1 MINDQDFDIVRVLDV
16 LRRQWRLIAVTFIFL
31 LGASAL
37 GIFALKPAYTAAALI
52 FVDTSDKN
60 LLDPNAAG
68 NAMGSADARVDSEV
82 QIVTAEST
90 LLKVVNDAGL
100 LSDPEFGVS
109 VDLRARIM
117 STLRLGEPPV
127 PTADE
132 KLMAA
137 QVKLRQAVRVFRN
150 GLTFLISISATADDP
165 ETAAKISN
173 TLASAYI
180 RAQLESKISATQAS
194 RDIIQDRVAEA
205 SATVI
210 RTEEAMDDFIAS
222 SIDRIVAETGRT
234 DLDQVRNE
242 LEALNTN
249 RDALTAQADAAQAGL
264 AAGNWAGVA
273 ETLQSQTLD
282 ALRQREAALQQQ
294 LAGVTTGSQ
303 TEIDLRAELS
313 RVIAD
318 LNSDANSQL
327 SGLRAQIASVQARAA
342 DLQLQ
347 LRSSVLSSDLP
358 AAIVTN
364 IYELQQTAE
373 LARSQYQTLLT
384 RLKDLEAQSF
394 LQVADS
400 RIISDA
406 LVPERPSFPDTRL
419 LLALA
424 AIGALAIGIGLAFL
438 RENVIGGFTSDVQ
451 LASVLKMPVVSSVPK
466 QRVPES
472 AKGDSLADI
481 LISLPFSHFSE
492 AIRRLQVGVDQA
504 VRRGWGGGGQLAPVI
519 LIGSANANEGK
530 TTLSLS
536 LARAYA
542 LAGKKT
548 LLIDCDLRK
557 PSVHVHLGM
566 PASVKLLNYLND
578 GGEKIDL
585 ESIAVTDRL
594 TKARVV
600 IGARKVEAKGG
611 QVITGE
617 LFGRLIRAAQS
628 NYEVVV
634 LDTPPVG
641 AVVDAL
647 HLAQYANVIVIAT
660 RYATTSQR
668 DARATLQALSDAKR
682 DDAEIMGVI
691 SQVDQS
697 RSANRRKYGGY
708 YNEG

>member
-16 LRRQWRLIAVTFIFL
+16 LRRQWRLIALTLVLL

-37 GIFALKPAYTAAALI
+37 GIFALKPAFTASSLI
-52 FVDTSDKN
+52 FVDTTDKN
-60 LLDPNAAG
+60 LLDPTAG
-68 NAMGSADARVDSEV
+68 GAAMGSADARVDSEV

-90 LLKVVNDAGL
+90 LLKVVREAGL
-100 LSDPEFGVS
+100 LNDPEFDVPL
-109 VDLRARIM
+109 DMRERIM
-117 STLRLGEPPV
+117 SMLRLGEPAPV
-127 PTADE
+127 SAE
-132 KLMAA
+132 RKLMAA
-137 QVKLRQAVRVFRN
+137 QTKLRSAVRVFRS
-150 GLTFLISISATADDP
+150 GLTFLISVSATADDP
-165 ETAAKISN
+165 ETAANIANVLSN
-173 TLASAYI
+173 AYI
-180 RAQLESKISATQAS
+180 RSQLESKISATQAS

-210 RTEEAMDDFIAS
+210 QSEQAMDDFIAA
-222 SIDRIVAETGRT
+222 SIDRIVAETGRA
-234 DLDQVRNE
+234 DLDEVRNE
-242 LEALNTN
+242 LEALNTS
-249 RDALTAQADAAQAGL
+249 RDQLVAQADAAQADI
-264 AAGNWAGVA
+264 AARNWTNVA
-273 ETLQSQTLD
+273 NTLQSETLQN
-282 ALRQREAALQQQ
+282 LRQRENDLQQQ
-294 LAGVTTGSQ
+294 LVSMTSGSQ
-303 TEIDLRAELS
+303 TEMDLRAELA
-313 RVIAD
+313 RVVTGLGTEASS
-318 LNSDANSQL
+318 LL
-327 SGLRAQIASVQARAA
+327 SGLRSQISSVQARAA

-347 LRSSVLSSDLP
+347 LRSSVLSSNLP

-384 RLKDLEAQSF
+384 RLKDLEAQAF

-400 RIISDA
+400 RIVSAAMI
-406 LVPERPSFPDTRL
+406 PERPSFPDTTL
-419 LLALA
+419 LLVLA
-424 AIGALAIGIGLAFL
+424 AVLSLAMGIGLAFL

-451 LASVLKMPVVSSVPK
+451 LSSVLKMPVVSAVPR
-466 QRVPES
+466 QRPTG
-472 AKGDSLADI
+472 AKGSSLADI
-481 LISLPFSHFSE
+481 MISGPFSHFAE

-504 VRRGWGGGGQLAPVI
+504 VRRGWNANSQVAPVVMI
-519 LIGSANANEGK
+519 TSANANEGK

-542 LAGKKT
+542 LSGKKT

-557 PSVHVHLGM
+557 PSVNAHLGM
-566 PASVKLLNYLND
+566 AASLKLLNYLND
-578 GGEKIDL
+578 GAEKIDI

-600 IGARKVEAKGG
+600 IGARKADVRGG

-617 LFGRLIRAAQS
+617 LFGRLIRAAQA
-628 NYEVVV
+628 NYEIVV

-647 HLAQYANVIVIAT
+647 HLAQYANVVVIVT

-668 DARATLQALSDAKR
+668 DAKATFHALADAKR

-697 RSANRRKYGGY
+697 KYMNRRKYGGY
-708 YNEG
+708 YTEG

>member
-1 MINDQDFDIVRVLDV
+1 MINDQEFDIVRVLDV
-16 LRRQWRLIAVTFIFL
+16 LRRQWRLIAITFVLL

-37 GIFALKPAYTAAALI
+37 GIFALKPAFTASALI

-60 LLDPNAAG
+60 LLDPTAAG
-68 NAMGSADARVDSEV
+68 SAMGSADARVDSEV
-82 QIVTAEST
+82 QIVTAETT

-100 LSDPEFGVS
+100 LNDPEFGVS
-109 VDLRARIM
+109 MDLRQRIM
-117 STLRLGEPPV
+117 STLRLGQQAE
-127 PTADE
+127 PTAVE
-132 KLMAA
+132 KVMAA

-150 GLTFLISISATADDP
+150 GLTFLITISATADDP
-165 ETAAKISN
+165 DTAANIANLLSR
-173 TLASAYI
+173 AYI
-180 RAQLESKISATQAS
+180 RAQLESKIAATQSS
-194 RDIIQDRVAEA
+194 RDIIQGRVAEA

-210 RTEEAMDDFIAS
+210 ETEEAMDDFIAS
-222 SIDRIVAETGRT
+222 SIDRIVAQTGRT
-234 DLDQVRNE
+234 DLEQMRSE

-249 RDALTAQADAAQAGL
+249 RDVLTAQADAVQQGL
-264 AAGNWAGVA
+264 AALNWQAVT
-273 ETLQSQTLD
+273 ETLQSETLEN
-282 ALRQREAALQQQ
+282 LRQREVTLQRQ
-294 LAGVTTGSQ
+294 LANATAGSQ
-303 TEIDLRAELS
+303 TEIDLRAELA
-313 RVIAD
+313 RVVAN
-318 LNSDANSQL
+318 LGSDTNSQL
-327 SGLRAQIASVQARAA
+327 SSLRVQISSVQARAA

-373 LARSQYQTLLT
+373 LARSQYQILLS

-400 RIISDA
+400 RVISEA

-424 AIGALAIGIGLAFL
+424 GILALAVGVGLAYL

-451 LASVLKMPVVSSVPK
+451 LSSVLKMPVVSSVPK
-466 QRVPES
+466 QRAPEGVKS
-472 AKGDSLADI
+472 DSLADL

-504 VRRGWGGGGQLAPVI
+504 VRRGWGGAGHSAPVI
-519 LIGSANANEGK
+519 LVGSANTGEGK

-557 PSVHVHLGM
+557 PSIHAHLGM
-566 PASVKLLNYLND
+566 PASVKLLDFLTD

-585 ESIAVTDRL
+585 ESVAVTDRL

-600 IGARKVEAKGG
+600 IGARKADVHGG

-617 LFGRLIRAAQS
+617 VFGRLVRAAQA
-628 NYEVVV
+628 NYEIVV

-660 RYATTSQR
+660 RYAVTSQR
-668 DARATLQALSDAKR
+668 DAKATLLALTDAKR

-691 SQVDQS
+691 TQVDQS
-697 RSANRRKYGGY
+697 KYNNRRKYGGY
-708 YNEG
+708 YNED